1 MTDKIL
7 EQIKLDIQ
15 NLEIKKLF
23 KSNENSNKI
32 KVRRSTENDY
42 NVYLNG
48 HLVNIENNWGDAYK
62 MVLALINS

>member
-48 HLVNIENNWGDAYK
+48 HLVNIENNWEDAYK
-62 MVLALINS
+62 MGLALINS